1 MSSTSKLRN
10 RQPGSPG
17 WPMLLFSSIHKR
29 TCPKHVPFSGQ
40 NIIIPAYMLCLVTEG
55 SGWVNIEGK
64 IQKICRG
71 ACYFLTPGLPLE
83 LNLNSEV
90 LQYQLMLIRPLQLQR
105 YGKRWVA
112 DSGNSDG
119 LRVVP
124 GMLDLDPERPFFE
137 RICQLYEDSRS
148 PGAVREELQ
157 LRGQSLIY
165 DALNSPQLNQDAP
178 ADSGLEESIGYML
191 RHFRSKVGLDTL
203 ANIAGLTPSSYSRRF
218 KREKGLTP
226 VEYLSQI
233 RITHAKRLLSRPN
246 ISVKEAAG
254 ESGFGNEFYFSRLF
268 KREVGVSPTI
278 YMKRKELRVAVASCY
293 HYQEN
298 LRSLG
303 TGAVY
308 VMNGAKYPD
317 QSEEFS
323 RNWIAQQLSELRS
336 ETPDLII
343 GDHRHRHLQAS
354 LKEIAPV
361 VFLEFSLD
369 WRRNH
374 RIIAELVG
382 RENEAEQNC
391 RRLERKSAYAR
402 QELTDL
408 IGNDSVSLL
417 RLYNRKIRI
426 QGCVNHPLNDL
437 LYTELGL
444 KPGSCVPL
452 DERNFEY
459 PLHNLPLLES
469 DYLFIYK
476 HKVMMEEDQVF
487 DRVLESSAWQNSQ
500 AVRNNRTRVIP
511 NWIGMSWSPV
521 GREAIIDDLLE
532 M

>member
-1 MSSTSKLRN
+1 
-10 RQPGSPG
+10 
-17 WPMLLFSSIHKR
+17 MLLFSSIHKR
-29 TCPKHVPFSGQ
+29 TCPKHVPASGQ
-40 NIIIPAYMLCLVTEG
+40 SIIIPVYMLCLVTEG
-55 SGWVNIEGK
+55 SGWVNIDGRIEK
-64 IQKICRG
+64 IGRG
-71 ACYFLTPGLPLE
+71 ACYFLTPGLSLE
-83 LNLNSEV
+83 LNLESGI

-105 YGKRWVA
+105 YGKRWLA
-112 DSGNSDG
+112 DSGNLG
-119 LRVVP
+119 NFREAP
-124 GMLDLDPERPFFE
+124 GKLDLDPVRPFFE
-137 RICQLYEDSRS
+137 ELCRLYEDSRE
-148 PGAVREELQ
+148 PGVGREEFQ

-165 DALNSPQLNQDAP
+165 DALNLPRVNKDTSG
-178 ADSGLEESIGYML
+178 DSGLEESIGYMH
-191 RHFRSKVGLDTL
+191 RYFRSKVALDTL
-203 ANIAGLTPSSYSRRF
+203 ANIAGLTPSSYSRSF

-226 VEYLSQI
+226 VEYLSHI
-233 RITHAKRLLSRPN
+233 RLAHAKKLLSRPN
-246 ISVKEAAG
+246 VSVKEAAG

-308 VMNGAKYPD
+308 VMNGARYPD

-323 RNWIAQQLSELRS
+323 HKWIARQLSELRS

-343 GDHRHRHLQAS
+343 GDHRHRHFQAA
-354 LKEIAPV
+354 LKEIAPA
-361 VFLEFSLD
+361 VFLDFTLD
-369 WRRNH
+369 WRKNH

-382 RENEAEQNC
+382 REDEAEQNC
-391 RRLERKSAYAR
+391 RRLERKAADAR
-402 QELTDL
+402 QELTEL

-426 QGCVNHPLNDL
+426 QGCVNHPLNEL
-437 LYTELGL
+437 LYAELGL

-452 DERNFEY
+452 GEQNFEY
-459 PLHNLPLLES
+459 PLHNLPVLES

-476 HKVMMEEDQVF
+476 HKVLMEEERVF
-487 DRVLESSAWQNSQ
+487 DRVLESGVWKNSQ
-500 AVRNNRTRVIP
+500 AVRNNRTRIIP

-521 GREAIIDDLLE
+521 GREEIIDDLLD